1 VPTVSSSATVTLT
14 GHLMD
19 TGILA
24 RVLDDVLEYGGDYR
38 IESLD
43 LGRMHEDESS
53 ALVEISAA
61 DSELL
66 DRIVMRVQV
75 HGANTVDPGTATT
88 RPAPTDGVFPE
99 DFYSTTNLD
108 TFVRLERE
116 WLPVDRAE
124 MDCGLVVGEEG
135 GRVVVRN
142 VPVSDVEAGEQVVCG
157 AGGVRVEMPAVVA
170 RGDEE
175 EFGFMSSAVSSE
187 KPQALLV
194 RQIAERMRE
203 VKAAGQ
209 RILWVGGPAVVHTGA
224 APAMVR
230 LVDAGYVD
238 VLFAGNALA
247 THDIESALYGTS
259 LGVDLA
265 KGSGVPHGHE
275 HHIRAINT
283 IRAAGSIAGA
293 VESGVLTGGVM
304 HAMVRAG
311 KPFVLVGSVRDDGPL
326 PDVYTDVIDGQR
338 AMRAQ
343 LPGVGFCIMVAT
355 MLHSIGTG
363 NLLPASIPLVCVD
376 INPATVTKLADRGSA
391 QAMGIVTDIGLFLEQ
406 LARELA

>member
-1 VPTVSSSATVTLT
+1 
-14 GHLMD
+14 MD

-43 LGRMHEDESS
+43 LGRQHEDESR
-53 ALVEISAA
+53 ALVAISA
-61 DSELL
+61 DESDRL
-66 DRIVMRVQV
+66 DRILMRVQI
-75 HGANTVDPGTATT
+75 HGANAVDPGTATT
-88 RPAPTDGVFPE
+88 RPAPSDGVFPE

-108 TFVRLERE
+108 TLVRLERE
-116 WLPVDRAE
+116 WLRVRNPE
-124 MDCGLVVGEEG
+124 MDCGLVVSDGDD
-135 GRVVVRN
+135 GRPTVRT
-142 VPVSDVEAGEQVVCG
+142 VPVSDVREGERVVCG
-157 AGGVRVEMPAVVA
+157 ASGVRVEMPAAPA
-170 RGDEE
+170 RGEE
-175 EFGFMSSAVSSE
+175 ETFGFMNSAVSSE

-203 VKAAGQ
+203 VKDAGQ

-230 LVDAGYVD
+230 LVRAGYVD

-247 THDIESALYGTS
+247 THDIESAIFGTS

-283 IRAAGSIAGA
+283 IRRAGSIAAA
-293 VESGVLTGGVM
+293 VEQGVLTGGVM
-304 HAMVRAG
+304 HAMVEAD

-326 PDVYTDVIDGQR
+326 PDVRTDVIDGQR
-338 AMRAQ
+338 AMRAE
-343 LPGVGFCIMVAT
+343 LHDVGFAIMVAT
-355 MLHSIGTG
+355 MLHSIATG
-363 NLLPASIPLVCVD
+363 NILPASIPLVCVD

-406 LARELA
+406 LARELAPEG